1 MNSEPNFTKNKSVC
15 LGIVAILGLSATVH
29 ADTFVYDG
37 KTYIYM
43 DTSMSWADAEYNC
56 VARFGGH
63 LVSYHNAS
71 TMAAVYAGVGAEGMP
86 WIGLTDKVSEDTWV
100 WTDGS
105 SVDFTP
111 WSTNQ
116 PDNWRSNENCAQAN
130 AAIWNDNTCSNAFT
144 SICQEGPT
152 SESQETKSLLYH
164 VVKKISSASSASNGS
179 RDGVAGFVLVM
190 SILGAVVLVVAVGTV
205 AYKKSKRM
213 AMSDHGSDFLKPENS
228 CVNVKSYGSTH
239 DI

>member
-1 MNSEPNFTKNKSVC
+1 MMNSEPNFTKNKSVC

-144 SICQEGPT
+144 SICQGT
-152 SESQETKSLLYH
+152 ANFNLHL
-164 VVKKISSASSASNGS
+164 GS
-179 RDGVAGFVLVM
+179 IAH
-190 SILGAVVLVVAVGTV
+190 SHT
-205 AYKKSKRM
+205 
-213 AMSDHGSDFLKPENS
+213 
-228 CVNVKSYGSTH
+228 
-239 DI
+239 